1 MESKKKRYEI
11 NSMVRVPDLDDINK
25 AAGDFNESQAVEEQ
39 NRDFIARNAKHLVS
53 SEESKKYNPKLSNI
67 KKEMLQLAM
76 VVASSESEKKEVETE
91 TSVTAESADKAVSP
105 DAAEVTSEAEA
116 VLPDAPDS
124 GT

>member
-1 MESKKKRYEI
+1 MESKKKKYEI

-25 AAGDFNESQAVEEQ
+25 AASDFNERQAADEQ
-39 NRDFIARNAKHLVS
+39 NRDFIARNAKHLIS
-53 SEESKKYNPKLSNI
+53 AEESSKYSPKLSNI
-67 KKEMLQLAM
+67 KKEMQQLAM
-76 VVASSESEKKEVETE
+76 VVASTESEKKEVETE
-91 TSVTAESADKAVSP
+91 TSVTAESADKAVSQ

>member
-1 MESKKKRYEI
+1 MESKKKKYEI

-25 AAGDFNESQAVEEQ
+25 AASDFNESQAADEQ
-39 NRDFIARNAKHLVS
+39 SRNFIARNAKHLVS
-53 SEESKKYNPKLSNI
+53 AEESRKYNPKLSNI
-67 KKEMLQLAM
+67 KKEMQQLAM
-76 VVASSESEKKEVETE
+76 VVASTESEKKEVETE
-91 TSVTAESADKAVSP
+91 TSVTAESADKAVSQ